1 VAEWALSYRETGFD
15 PINTLYI
22 LLGTFD
28 MDVGQGEVPIIPL
41 IGVHHCL
48 LLSQETLSPP
58 RASIDQV
65 PYMSCTSWLI
75 QFANKMK
82 VSLLCLFWVF
92 EFEGSGQVF
101 RGECHNRIV

>member
-1 VAEWALSYRETGFD
+1 MDEWALSYRETGFD
-15 PINTLYI
+15 PINT
-22 LLGTFD
+22 
-28 MDVGQGEVPIIPL
+28 L

-58 RASIDQV
+58 RASIDLV

-92 EFEGSGQVF
+92 EFEGSGQVVH
-101 RGECHNRIV
+101 GECHNWIV